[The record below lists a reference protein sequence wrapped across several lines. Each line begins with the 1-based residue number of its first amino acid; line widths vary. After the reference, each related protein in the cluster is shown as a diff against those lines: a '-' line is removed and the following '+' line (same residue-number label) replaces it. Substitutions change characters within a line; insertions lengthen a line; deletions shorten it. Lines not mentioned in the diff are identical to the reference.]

1 MSAGSAVC
9 VWRVRGG
16 CGVRDVYEELEVCS
30 VGSGDECGVCPLCAW
45 IPALPF
51 SVTYQRVHFHPP
63 KFPVLI
69 RSLILFA
76 IV

>member
-1 MSAGSAVC
+1 MSAESAVC
-9 VWRVRGG
+9 VWRVRDG

-30 VGSGDECGVCPLCAW
+30 MGSGDECGICPLCAW

-51 SVTYQRVHFHPP
+51 NVSYQRDYFHLP